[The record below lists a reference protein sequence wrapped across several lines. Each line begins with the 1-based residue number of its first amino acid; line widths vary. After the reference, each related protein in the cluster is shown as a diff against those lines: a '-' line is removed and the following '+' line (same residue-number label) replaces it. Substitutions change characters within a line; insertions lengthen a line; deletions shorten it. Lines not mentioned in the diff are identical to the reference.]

1 MLEMSS
7 IFIRLIMEC
16 GALSNVPGLL
26 RMVLQAPQNALV
38 KYLFILIGAEDT
50 KDWGRAKV
58 EAMQLVVLYLSVHHD
73 MYYWVHTSK
82 TVRELCGYE
91 RVSLFW

>member
-50 KDWGRAKV
+50 KD
-58 EAMQLVVLYLSVHHD
+58 
-73 MYYWVHTSK
+73 
-82 TVRELCGYE
+82 
-91 RVSLFW
+91 